1 MSEQLSCDP
10 ISFDKSFNIHKGRTV
25 AKFSYGEQILKKK
38 EPTNQRKRQG
48 INQRSLSTVM
58 GAICK
63 NPVVKQEMEGRSF
76 PGSVSVL
83 QLPWQPQL

>member
-38 EPTNQRKRQG
+38 T
-48 INQRSLSTVM
+48 
-58 GAICK
+58 
-63 NPVVKQEMEGRSF
+63 
-76 PGSVSVL
+76 
-83 QLPWQPQL
+83 QPNKGKDKE